1 MQSINKV
8 RAPGLKLVIIIIF
21 GLFVYPTGA
30 LSAEPSEVV
39 DRFHEVLLSVMK
51 KATSTSVTTRYK
63 ELKPEI
69 EKAFNLPFMIRITVG
84 PRWNTASNQQK
95 RELIEAFKSMSVG
108 TYASRFNGYSGQ
120 LFKTLKVRNG
130 PRGTRLVDT
139 RIESPN
145 NEPVRITYV
154 MGKFGD
160 KWKIIDV
167 LLDRGISEMAVRVS
181 EYRSILRSRGVGSL
195 ASALSKKAANLLK
208 N

>member
-1 MQSINKV
+1 MQSINDIWIS
-8 RAPGLKLVIIIIF
+8 RLRIVIIIFF
-21 GLFVYPTGA
+21 GLLVYPTWA
-30 LSAEPSEVV
+30 LSAEPSAVV

-51 KATSTSVTTRYK
+51 TAGSTSVTARYK
-63 ELKPEI
+63 ELNPEM

-84 PRWNTASNQQK
+84 SSWNRASEQQK
-95 RELIEAFKSMSVG
+95 SELIEAFKRMSVG

-120 LFKTLKVRNG
+120 IFKTLKVRTG
-130 PRGTRLVDT
+130 PKGTRLVDT
-139 RIESPN
+139 RIENPN
-145 NEPVRITYV
+145 DDSVTITYV

-181 EYRSILRSRGVGSL
+181 EYRSILRSRGVRAL
-195 ASALSKKAANLLK
+195 ARALSKKATNLLK

>member
-1 MQSINKV
+1 MQSINDIWV
-8 RAPGLKLVIIIIF
+8 SRLRIVIIMFF
-21 GLFVYPTGA
+21 GLLVYPTWA

-39 DRFHEVLLSVMK
+39 GRFHGVLLSVMK
-51 KATSTSVTTRYK
+51 TAGSTSVTARYK
-63 ELKPEI
+63 ELKPEM

-84 PRWNTASNQQK
+84 SGWNKASKQQK
-95 RELIEAFKSMSVG
+95 RELIEAFKRMSVG

-120 LFKTLKVRNG
+120 LFKTLKVRTG
-130 PRGTRLVDT
+130 PKGTRLVDT
-139 RIESPN
+139 RIENPN
-145 NEPVRITYV
+145 DDSVTITYV

-195 ASALSKKAANLLK
+195 ARALSKKAANLLK

>member
-1 MQSINKV
+1 MQSINNI
-8 RAPGLKLVIIIIF
+8 RASGLKIVIIVIF
-21 GLFVYPTGA
+21 GLLVYPTGA

-51 KATSTSVTTRYK
+51 KASSTSVTARYK

-69 EKAFNLPFMIRITVG
+69 EKAFNLPFMIRITIG
-84 PRWNTASNQQK
+84 PRWNRASEQQK
-95 RELIEAFKSMSVG
+95 SELIEAFKRMSVG

-120 LFKTLKVRNG
+120 LFKTLKVRTG
-130 PRGTRLVDT
+130 PKGTRLVDT

-145 NEPVRITYV
+145 DASVRITYV

-181 EYRSILRSRGVGSL
+181 EFRAILRSNGL
-195 ASALSKKAANLLK
+195 AGLTWALNKKASKLLK

>member
-1 MQSINKV
+1 MQSINDIWV
-8 RAPGLKLVIIIIF
+8 SRLRIVIIMFF
-21 GLFVYPTGA
+21 GLLVYPTWA

-39 DRFHEVLLSVMK
+39 DRFHEGLLSIMK
-51 KATSTSVTTRYK
+51 KAGSTSVTARYK
-63 ELKPEI
+63 ELKPEM

-84 PRWNTASNQQK
+84 SRWNTASEQQK
-95 RELIEAFKSMSVG
+95 RELIEAFKRMSVG

-120 LFKTLKVRNG
+120 IFKTLKVRTG
-130 PRGTRLVDT
+130 PKGTRLVDT
-139 RIESPN
+139 RIENPN
-145 NEPVRITYV
+145 DDTVTITYV

-181 EYRSILRSRGVGSL
+181 EYRSILRSRGVRAL
-195 ASALSKKAANLLK
+195 ARALSKKAANLLK

>member
-1 MQSINKV
+1 MQSINNI
-8 RAPGLKLVIIIIF
+8 RTPGLSIVIIIIF
-21 GLFVYPTGA
+21 CILVYPTWA

-51 KATSTSVTTRYK
+51 KAGSTSVTARYK
-63 ELKPEI
+63 ELKPEM

-84 PRWNTASNQQK
+84 SRWNRASEQEK
-95 RELIEAFKSMSVG
+95 RELIEAFKSMSIG

-120 LFKTLKVRNG
+120 IFKTLKVRTG
-130 PRGTRLVDT
+130 PKSTRLVDT
-139 RIESPN
+139 RIENPN
-145 NEPVRITYV
+145 DKSVRITYV

-160 KWKIIDV
+160 NWKIIDV

-181 EYRSILRSRGVGSL
+181 EYRSILRSRGVGAL
-195 ASALSKKAANLLK
+195 ARALSKKAANQLK

>member
-1 MQSINKV
+1 MQSINNI
-8 RAPGLKLVIIIIF
+8 RTPGLRIVIIIIF
-21 GLFVYPTGA
+21 GILVYPTWA

-51 KATSTSVTTRYK
+51 KASSTSATARYK

-69 EKAFNLPFMIRITVG
+69 EKAFNLPFMISITVG
-84 PRWNTASNQQK
+84 SRWNTANNQQK
-95 RELIEAFKSMSVG
+95 RELIKAFKRMSVG

-120 LFKTLKVRNG
+120 IFKTLKVRTG
-130 PRGTRLVDT
+130 PKGTRLVDT
-139 RIESPN
+139 RIENPN
-145 NEPVRITYV
+145 DDSVTITYV
-154 MGKFGD
+154 MSKFAD

-181 EYRSILRSRGVGSL
+181 EYRSILRSRGVGAL
-195 ASALSKKAANLLK
+195 ARALSKKAANLLK

>member
-1 MQSINKV
+1 MQSINNI
-8 RAPGLKLVIIIIF
+8 RAPSLRIVIIIIF
-21 GLFVYPTGA
+21 GVLIYPTGA
-30 LSAEPSEVV
+30 LSEEPSEGVN
-39 DRFHEVLLSVMK
+39 RFHEGLLSVMK
-51 KATSTSVTTRYK
+51 KARATSVTARYK
-63 ELKPEI
+63 ELTPEI

-84 PRWNTASNQQK
+84 SRWNKASNQQK
-95 RELIEAFKSMSVG
+95 SELIEAFKSMSVG

-145 NEPVRITYV
+145 NESVRITYV

>member
-1 MQSINKV
+1 MQSINNI
-8 RAPGLKLVIIIIF
+8 RAPGLRIVIIIIF
-21 GLFVYPTGA
+21 GLLVYPTGA
-30 LSAEPSEVV
+30 LSGEPSEVV

-51 KATSTSVTTRYK
+51 KASSTSVTARYN

-84 PRWNTASNQQK
+84 PRWNTANNQQK

-108 TYASRFNGYSGQ
+108 TYASRFDGYSGQ

-145 NEPVRITYV
+145 DESVRITYV

>member
-1 MQSINKV
+1 MQSINNI
-8 RAPGLKLVIIIIF
+8 RTPGLRIVIIIIF
-21 GLFVYPTGA
+21 GILVYPTWA

-51 KATSTSVTTRYK
+51 TAGSTSVTARYK
-63 ELKPEI
+63 ELKPEM

-84 PRWNTASNQQK
+84 SSWKRTSEQQK
-95 RELIEAFKSMSVG
+95 SELIEAFKRMSVG

-120 LFKTLKVRNG
+120 IFKTLKVRTG
-130 PRGTRLVDT
+130 PKGTRLVDT
-139 RIESPN
+139 RIENPN
-145 NEPVRITYV
+145 DDSVTITYV

-181 EYRSILRSRGVGSL
+181 EYRSILRSRGVR
-195 ASALSKKAANLLK
+195 AIARALSKKATNLLK

>member
-1 MQSINKV
+1 MQSINNIG
-8 RAPGLKLVIIIIF
+8 APGLRIVIINIF
-21 GLFVYPTGA
+21 GLLVYPTGA

-51 KATSTSVTTRYK
+51 TAGSTSVTARYK

-84 PRWNTASNQQK
+84 SSWNTASKQQK
-95 RELIEAFKSMSVG
+95 SELIEAFKSMSVG

-120 LFKTLKVRNG
+120 LFKTLKVRTG
-130 PRGTRLVDT
+130 PKGTRLVDT

-145 NEPVRITYV
+145 DESVRITYV

-181 EYRSILRSRGVGSL
+181 EYRSILRSRGVGAL
-195 ASALSKKAANLLK
+195 ARALSKKAANQLK

>member
-1 MQSINKV
+1 MQSINNI
-8 RAPGLKLVIIIIF
+8 RAPGLRIVIIIFFSI
-21 GLFVYPTGA
+21 LVYPTWA

-51 KATSTSVTTRYK
+51 TAGSTSVTARYK
-63 ELKPEI
+63 ELKPEM

-84 PRWNTASNQQK
+84 SSWKRTSEQQK
-95 RELIEAFKSMSVG
+95 SELIEAFKRMSVG

-120 LFKTLKVRNG
+120 IFKTLKVRTG
-130 PRGTRLVDT
+130 PKGTRLVDT
-139 RIESPN
+139 RIENPN
-145 NEPVRITYV
+145 DDSVTITYV

-181 EYRSILRSRGVGSL
+181 EYRSILRSRGVRAL
-195 ASALSKKAANLLK
+195 ARALSKKATNLLK

>member
-1 MQSINKV
+1 MQSINDIWV
-8 RAPGLKLVIIIIF
+8 SRLRIVIIMFF
-21 GLFVYPTGA
+21 GLLVYPTWA

-51 KATSTSVTTRYK
+51 TAGSTSVTARYK
-63 ELKPEI
+63 ELKPEM

-84 PRWNTASNQQK
+84 SSWNRASEQQK
-95 RELIEAFKSMSVG
+95 SELIEAFKRMSVG
-108 TYASRFNGYSGQ
+108 TYAYRFNGYSGQ
-120 LFKTLKVRNG
+120 IFKTLKVRTG
-130 PRGTRLVDT
+130 PKGTRLVDT
-139 RIESPN
+139 RIENPN
-145 NEPVRITYV
+145 DDSVTITYV

-181 EYRSILRSRGVGSL
+181 EYRSILRSRGVRAL
-195 ASALSKKAANLLK
+195 ARALSKKAANLLK

>member
-51 KATSTSVTTRYK
+51 KASSTSVTARYK

-120 LFKTLKVRNG
+120 LFRTLKVRNG

-145 NEPVRITYV
+145 DESVRITYV

-195 ASALSKKAANLLK
+195 ARALSKKAANLLK

>member
-1 MQSINKV
+1 MQSINNI
-8 RAPGLKLVIIIIF
+8 RAPGLRIVIIIIF
-21 GLFVYPTGA
+21 GLFICPTWA
-30 LSAEPSEVV
+30 FSAEPCEVA
-39 DRFHEVLLSVMK
+39 DRFHGVLLSVMK
-51 KATSTSVTTRYK
+51 TAGATSVIARYK

-84 PRWNTASNQQK
+84 PSWNTASKQQK

-120 LFKTLKVRNG
+120 HFKTLKVRTG
-130 PRGTRLVDT
+130 PKGTRLVDT
-139 RIESPN
+139 RIENPN
-145 NEPVRITYV
+145 DDSVTITYV

-181 EYRSILRSRGVGSL
+181 EYRSILRSRGVGAL
-195 ASALSKKAANLLK
+195 ARALSKKAANLIK

>member
-1 MQSINKV
+1 MRI
-8 RAPGLKLVIIIIF
+8 IIIIF
-21 GLFVYPTGA
+21 CGLFIQSTWA
-30 LSAEPSEVV
+30 LSAEPSAVV

-51 KATSTSVTTRYK
+51 TASSTSVTARYK

-84 PRWNTASNQQK
+84 SRWNTATEQQK
-95 RELIEAFKSMSVG
+95 KELVEAFKRMSVG

-120 LFKTLKVRNG
+120 LFKTLKVRTG
-130 PRGTRLVDT
+130 PKGTRLVDT

-145 NEPVRITYV
+145 DASVRITYV

-195 ASALSKKAANLLK
+195 ASALSKKAVNQLK
-208 N
+208 K

>member
-1 MQSINKV
+1 MQSINNI
-8 RAPGLKLVIIIIF
+8 RAPGLRIVIIIIF
-21 GLFVYPTGA
+21 GLFICPTWA

-39 DRFHEVLLSVMK
+39 DRFHGVLLSVMK
-51 KATSTSVTTRYK
+51 KAGSTSVTARYK
-63 ELKPEI
+63 ELKPEM

-84 PRWNTASNQQK
+84 SSWNRASKQQK
-95 RELIEAFKSMSVG
+95 SELIEAFKRMSVG

-120 LFKTLKVRNG
+120 IFKTLKVRTG
-130 PRGTRLVDT
+130 PKGTRLVDT
-139 RIESPN
+139 RIENPN
-145 NEPVRITYV
+145 DDLVTITYV

-181 EYRSILRSRGVGSL
+181 EYRSILRSRGVRAL
-195 ASALSKKAANLLK
+195 ARALSKKAANLLK

>member
-1 MQSINKV
+1 MQSINNI
-8 RAPGLKLVIIIIF
+8 RAPGLRIVVIIIF
-21 GLFVYPTGA
+21 GLFIYPTWA

-51 KATSTSVTTRYK
+51 KASSTSVTTRYK

-69 EKAFNLPFMIRITVG
+69 EKAFNLPVMIRITVG
-84 PRWNTASNQQK
+84 PRWNTANTQQK

-145 NEPVRITYV
+145 DESVRITYV
-154 MGKFGD
+154 LGKFGD

-181 EYRSILRSRGVGSL
+181 EYRSILRSHGVGSL
-195 ASALSKKAANLLK
+195 TRALSKKAVNLLK

>member
-1 MQSINKV
+1 MQSINNIGS
-8 RAPGLKLVIIIIF
+8 PGLRTVIIIIF
-21 GLFVYPTGA
+21 GLLIYPIGA

-39 DRFHEVLLSVMK
+39 DRFHEVLLSIMK
-51 KATSTSVTTRYK
+51 KASSTSVTARYK

-95 RELIEAFKSMSVG
+95 GELIEAFKSMSVG

-120 LFKTLKVRNG
+120 LFKTLKVRTG

-145 NEPVRITYV
+145 NKSVRITYV

-160 KWKIIDV
+160 IWKIIDV

-195 ASALSKKAANLLK
+195 ARALSKKAANLLK

>member
-1 MQSINKV
+1 MQSINNI
-8 RAPGLKLVIIIIF
+8 RASVLKIVIIVIF
-21 GLFVYPTGA
+21 GILVYPTGA

-51 KATSTSVTTRYK
+51 KASSTSVTARYR

-139 RIESPN
+139 RIESPKD
-145 NEPVRITYV
+145 ESVRITYV
-154 MGKFGD
+154 MGKFRD
-160 KWKIIDV
+160 NWKIIDV

-195 ASALSKKAANLLK
+195 ARALSKKAANLLK

>member
-1 MQSINKV
+1 MRSINNIWV
-8 RAPGLKLVIIIIF
+8 SRLRIVIIMFF
-21 GLFVYPTGA
+21 GLLVYPTWA

-39 DRFHEVLLSVMK
+39 GRFHEVLLSVMK
-51 KATSTSVTTRYK
+51 TAGSTSVTARYK
-63 ELKPEI
+63 ELKPEM

-84 PRWNTASNQQK
+84 SSWKRASEQQK
-95 RELIEAFKSMSVG
+95 RELIEAFKRMSVG

-120 LFKTLKVRNG
+120 IFKTLKVRTG
-130 PRGTRLVDT
+130 PKGTRLVDT

-145 NEPVRITYV
+145 DDPVRITYV

-181 EYRSILRSRGVGSL
+181 EYRSILRSRGVGAL
-195 ASALSKKAANLLK
+195 ARALSTKAANQLK
-208 N
+208 K

>member
-1 MQSINKV
+1 MQSINDIWV
-8 RAPGLKLVIIIIF
+8 SGLRIVIIIFFSI
-21 GLFVYPTGA
+21 LVYPTWA

-51 KATSTSVTTRYK
+51 TAGSTSVTARYK
-63 ELKPEI
+63 ELKPEM

-84 PRWNTASNQQK
+84 SSWNRASEQQK
-95 RELIEAFKSMSVG
+95 RELIEAFKRMSVG

-120 LFKTLKVRNG
+120 IFKTLKVRTG
-130 PRGTRLVDT
+130 PKSTRLVDT
-139 RIESPN
+139 RIENPN
-145 NEPVRITYV
+145 DKSVRITYV

-160 KWKIIDV
+160 NWKIIDV

-181 EYRSILRSRGVGSL
+181 EYRSILRSRGVGAL
-195 ASALSKKAANLLK
+195 ARALSKKAANLLK

>member
-1 MQSINKV
+1 MQSINNIWV
-8 RAPGLKLVIIIIF
+8 TSLRIVIIIFF
-21 GLFVYPTGA
+21 GLLVYPTGA

-39 DRFHEVLLSVMK
+39 DRFHGVLLSVMK
-51 KATSTSVTTRYK
+51 TAGSTSVIARYK

-84 PRWNTASNQQK
+84 SRWNAASEQQK

-108 TYASRFNGYSGQ
+108 TYAYRFNGYSGQ
-120 LFKTLKVRNG
+120 IFKTLKVRTG
-130 PRGTRLVDT
+130 PKGTRLVDT

-145 NEPVRITYV
+145 DESVRITYV
-154 MGKFGD
+154 MGQFGD
-160 KWKIIDV
+160 KWKIIDI

-181 EYRSILRSRGVGSL
+181 EYRSTLRSRGVKGL
-195 ASALSKKAANLLK
+195 ARALSKKAANLLK

>member
-1 MQSINKV
+1 MQSINNI
-8 RAPGLKLVIIIIF
+8 RAPGLKIVIIIIF
-21 GLFVYPTGA
+21 GLFVYPTGS

-51 KATSTSVTTRYK
+51 KASSTSVTARYK

-139 RIESPN
+139 RIENPN
-145 NEPVRITYV
+145 DESVTITYV

-195 ASALSKKAANLLK
+195 ARALSKKAANLLK
-208 N
+208 D

>member
-1 MQSINKV
+1 MWVSRLRI
-8 RAPGLKLVIIIIF
+8 VIIIFF
-21 GLFVYPTGA
+21 GILVYPTWA

-51 KATSTSVTTRYK
+51 TADSTSINARYK
-63 ELKPEI
+63 KLKPEI

-84 PRWNTASNQQK
+84 SRWNRASKQEK

-120 LFKTLKVRNG
+120 IFKTLKVRTG
-130 PRGTRLVDT
+130 LKSTRLVDT

-145 NEPVRITYV
+145 DKSVRITYV
-154 MGKFGD
+154 MHKFGD
-160 KWKIIDV
+160 NWKIIDV

-181 EYRSILRSRGVGSL
+181 EYRSILRSRGVGAL
-195 ASALSKKAANLLK
+195 ARALSKKAANQLK

>member
-1 MQSINKV
+1 MQSINNIRV
-8 RAPGLKLVIIIIF
+8 PGLKIVIIIIF
-21 GLFVYPTGA
+21 GLFVYPTGS

-51 KATSTSVTTRYK
+51 KASSTSVTARYK

-108 TYASRFNGYSGQ
+108 TYASRFNVYSGQ

-145 NEPVRITYV
+145 NESVRITYIA
-154 MGKFGD
+154 KPEE
-160 KWKIIDV
+160 KIIYHMYGD
-167 LLDRGISEMAVRVS
+167 EQ
-181 EYRSILRSRGVGSL
+181 
-195 ASALSKKAANLLK
+195 K
-208 N
+208 

>member
-1 MQSINKV
+1 MQSINNIWV
-8 RAPGLKLVIIIIF
+8 FRLRIVFIMFF
-21 GLFVYPTGA
+21 GLLVYPTWA

-51 KATSTSVTTRYK
+51 TAGSTSVTARYK
-63 ELKPEI
+63 ELKPEM
-69 EKAFNLPFMIRITVG
+69 EKAFNLPIMIRITVG
-84 PRWNTASNQQK
+84 SSWNRASKQQK
-95 RELIEAFKSMSVG
+95 RELIEAFKRMSVG

-120 LFKTLKVRNG
+120 LFKTLKVRTG
-130 PRGTRLVDT
+130 PKGTRLVDT
-139 RIESPN
+139 RIENPN
-145 NEPVRITYV
+145 DDSVTITYV

-181 EYRSILRSRGVGSL
+181 EYRSILRSRGVGAL
-195 ASALSKKAANLLK
+195 ARALSKKAANLLK

>member
-1 MQSINKV
+1 MQSIKNIWV
-8 RAPGLKLVIIIIF
+8 FRLRIVIIMFF
-21 GLFVYPTGA
+21 GLLVYPTWA
-30 LSAEPSEVV
+30 LSGEPSEVV
-39 DRFHEVLLSVMK
+39 DRFHGVLLSVMK
-51 KATSTSVTTRYK
+51 KAGSTSVTARYK

-84 PRWNTASNQQK
+84 SRWNTASEQQK
-95 RELIEAFKSMSVG
+95 RELIEAFKRMSVG

-120 LFKTLKVRNG
+120 LFKTLKVRTG
-130 PRGTRLVDT
+130 PKGTRLVDT

-145 NEPVRITYV
+145 DESVRITYV

-181 EYRSILRSRGVGSL
+181 EYRSILRSHGVRAL
-195 ASALSKKAANLLK
+195 ARALRKKATNLLK